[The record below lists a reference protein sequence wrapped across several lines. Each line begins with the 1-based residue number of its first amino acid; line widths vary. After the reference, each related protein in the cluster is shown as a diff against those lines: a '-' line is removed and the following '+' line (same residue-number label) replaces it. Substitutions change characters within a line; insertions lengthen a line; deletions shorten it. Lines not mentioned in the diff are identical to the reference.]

1 MGKGEALWLYVICDS
16 HAGGKRGLL
25 ICALDFPP
33 HSRRKSVTW
42 TAHHYTTAHSLGCLW
57 RAEGP
62 HSIRDHLY
70 ENRYKSSR
78 TLPFSKLPH
87 PASFI
92 HCSPFHLSQA
102 PHHPLCPLT
111 ISALSL
117 ADFASLRTCFILISF
132 PYHHS
137 PLVIKKIH
145 ITQKEPLGQLSEVED
160 HRSQVS
166 TRCKFQWCLC
176 AFGHFCV
183 SINLGQEARWRWW
196 PAEMS
201 DS

>member
-42 TAHHYTTAHSLGCLW
+42 TARHYTTAQSLGCLW
-57 RAEGP
+57 PAEGP
-62 HSIRDHLY
+62 HSVRDHLY

-92 HCSPFHLSQA
+92 HCSPFHLSKA
-102 PHHPLCPLT
+102 PHHPLCPLPIST
-111 ISALSL
+111 LSCRLCFIKDLFHHFHTTTLWSFPRLLKKIAKCTERARGSALRSGAAARSPPGANSSDACVRLDIIVSL
-117 ADFASLRTCFILISF
+117 
-132 PYHHS
+132 
-137 PLVIKKIH
+137 
-145 ITQKEPLGQLSEVED
+145 
-160 HRSQVS
+160 
-166 TRCKFQWCLC
+166 
-176 AFGHFCV
+176 
-183 SINLGQEARWRWW
+183 
-196 PAEMS
+196 
-201 DS
+201 